1 MKYINGKS
9 YKWYQ
14 FKAIAQAVTDLEKQ
28 RAKEELEAMQDK
40 CGHRWVYSQRY
51 PTMPSERHHPTWTME
66 CDICG
71 KIHKLSEEA
80 VFLQLAERVDY
91 EIDKDYWE
99 YINMVKRNPSIYYP
113 PYELYK
119 KGIR

>member
-28 RAKEELEAMQDK
+28 RAKEELEAKQAI
-40 CGHRWVYSQRY
+40 CGHRWIYSQDVPR
-51 PTMPSERHHPTWTME
+51 MPSDRHHPTWTME

-71 KIHKLSEEA
+71 KIDKLSEEA

-99 YINMVKRNPSIYYP
+99 YINMVKRNPMSYYQ

-119 KGIR
+119 KGI